1 MAALDSVIANN
12 TEALAAELLAAPA
25 EIFYA
30 MHVDCLHHPS
40 VVEALDIDSLVESV
54 SLLGLAGL
62 MEHTD
67 CFKVI
72 FSAAQ
77 HVCLDLWSLPL
88 VTTTGLITLDYV
100 VNEFPEFCGIW
111 IGHPDDDYSSMGPDA
126 GAWIMRRWIIDRLG
140 RPRTPMEDLLE
151 QSPCLRMR
159 DRCVCVCAH
168 VHCTTL
174 PVLLYGFPQ
183 LEHAPRAHHTNVS
196 SWAPG
201 MPLLYSFLAPRASH
215 KAQTLPR
222 TCITLTL

>member
-88 VTTTGLITLDYV
+88 VQKYPIFY
-100 VNEFPEFCGIW
+100 
-111 IGHPDDDYSSMGPDA
+111 
-126 GAWIMRRWIIDRLG
+126 R
-140 RPRTPMEDLLE
+140 
-151 QSPCLRMR
+151 
-159 DRCVCVCAH
+159 
-168 VHCTTL
+168 
-174 PVLLYGFPQ
+174 
-183 LEHAPRAHHTNVS
+183 
-196 SWAPG
+196 
-201 MPLLYSFLAPRASH
+201 
-215 KAQTLPR
+215 
-222 TCITLTL
+222 

>member
-30 MHVDCLHHPS
+30 MHADCLHHPS

-88 VTTTGLITLDYV
+88 LTTTGVITLDYV
-100 VNEFPEFCGIW
+100 VNEFPEFCGEF
-111 IGHPDDDYSSMGPDA
+111 IGHPDDDDYYSSMQPDP
-126 GAWIMRRWIIDRLG
+126 GAWIMRHWIISRIG
-140 RPRTPMEDLLE
+140 SRRTPTEDPVDAAMATAE
-151 QSPCLRMR
+151 
-159 DRCVCVCAH
+159 H
-168 VHCTTL
+168 V
-174 PVLLYGFPQ
+174 
-183 LEHAPRAHHTNVS
+183 
-196 SWAPG
+196 
-201 MPLLYSFLAPRASH
+201 
-215 KAQTLPR
+215 
-222 TCITLTL
+222 